1 MVHPS
6 LRRRAES
13 HRTRIMQILPTS
25 QPRPHGILPD
35 VVAKEAKLFFASNQM
50 VKLIGLPEL
59 AGEFSRRRSD
69 GCTVHLPLRRQA
81 TPLHPPNLRCGEMF
95 LRSALLEHRLLTS
108 ERHDQMDMIWHHDRI
123 RQNCPVTFEMEQ
135 AVQND
140 LRELGCLQQ
149 A

>member
-1 MVHPS
+1 MQMFPS
-6 LRRRAES
+6 
-13 HRTRIMQILPTS
+13 S

-35 VVAKEAKLFFASNQM
+35 VVAKESKLFFASNQM
-50 VKLIGLPEL
+50 VKLIRLPEL

-81 TPLHPPNLRCGEMF
+81 TPLNPPNLCRGEMF
-95 LRSALLEHRLLTS
+95 PRTALFEHRFLTS
-108 ERHDQMDMIWHHDRI
+108 ERCYQMDMIWHNDRI
-123 RQNCPVTFEMEQ
+123 RQNCPVTLEMEQ

-140 LRELGCLQQ
+140 FRELGCLQQ